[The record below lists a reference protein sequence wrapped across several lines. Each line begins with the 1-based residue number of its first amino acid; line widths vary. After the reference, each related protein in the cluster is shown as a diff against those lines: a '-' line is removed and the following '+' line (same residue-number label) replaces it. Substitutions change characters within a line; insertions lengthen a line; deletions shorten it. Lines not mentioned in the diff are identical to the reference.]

1 MDPFIKLTTKLTNP
15 NVSIENKLRE
25 ICLTTS
31 SLIKG
36 ADRISL
42 WCFDENFESMESL
55 ICYDAV
61 NHKFT
66 SEQMLNKSDYN
77 DYFSG
82 ILKNE
87 VINAPQA
94 RSYELTQC
102 FNESYFI
109 PLDIHSLLGYILHQ
123 DFNPHGVMCCESVGK
138 VTLWSDDNV
147 ETLKR
152 IARVSSMYFFIT
164 DD

>member
-15 NVSIENKLRE
+15 KISIENKLKA

-36 ADRISL
+36 ADRVSL
-42 WCFDENFESMESL
+42 WCFDGSFETIESL
-55 ICYDAV
+55 ICYDST
-61 NHKFT
+61 NRSFT
-66 SEQMLNKSDYN
+66 SKQVLKKSDFN

-87 VINAPQA
+87 IINAPQA
-94 RSYELTQC
+94 RTHEQTKC

-109 PLDIHSLLGYILHQ
+109 PFEIHSLLDFILHQ
-123 DFNPHGVMCCESVGK
+123 DFHPHGVICCESVGK
-138 VTLWSDDNV
+138 VTQWSDSNV
-147 ETLKR
+147 ETLRR
-152 IARVSSMYFFIT
+152 IARASSMYFFRPE
-164 DD
+164 D

>member
-1 MDPFIKLTTKLTNP
+1 MDPFIKLATKLTNP
-15 NVSIENKLRE
+15 NVSIEDKLKE

-36 ADRISL
+36 ADRVSL
-42 WCFDENFESMESL
+42 WCFDEDFESIQSL
-55 ICYDAV
+55 ICYDSV
-61 NHKFT
+61 NRNFT
-66 SEQMLNKSDYN
+66 SEQVLKKSDFN

-82 ILKNE
+82 ILEND

-94 RSYELTQC
+94 RSHKLTKC
-102 FNESYFI
+102 FNEPYFI
-109 PLDIHSLLGYILHQ
+109 PLEIYSLLDFILHQ
-123 DFNPHGVMCCESVGK
+123 DFNPHGVICCESVGK
-138 VTLWSDDNV
+138 TTQWSDSNV

-152 IARVSSMYFFIT
+152 IARSSSMYFFRV